1 MSLNPTAF
9 WFLRHGET
17 DWNAE
22 GRSQGHT
29 DIPLNAVG
37 ISQAR
42 RAALALVDRGIATII
57 ASPLSRALHTAE
69 IVAEALALPVAT
81 DAGLMEVGFGVE
93 EGRPVGDWY
102 DSWIEG
108 SFTPEGA
115 ESFQTLHDRAV
126 AAINRA
132 TAASMPR
139 KLRSTMPRPF
149 SRTQCA
155 L

>member
-22 GRSQGHT
+22 GLSQGHT

-37 ISQAR
+37 ITQAR

-69 IVAEALALPVAT
+69 ILAEALALPVAT
-81 DAGLMEVGFGVE
+81 DAGLRERRSSWVLDPLGLPSACPSPTSWD
-93 EGRPVGDWY
+93 GRFV
-102 DSWIEG
+102 
-108 SFTPEGA
+108 TC
-115 ESFQTLHDRAV
+115 
-126 AAINRA
+126 
-132 TAASMPR
+132 ASR
-139 KLRSTMPRPF
+139 
-149 SRTQCA
+149 
-155 L
+155 